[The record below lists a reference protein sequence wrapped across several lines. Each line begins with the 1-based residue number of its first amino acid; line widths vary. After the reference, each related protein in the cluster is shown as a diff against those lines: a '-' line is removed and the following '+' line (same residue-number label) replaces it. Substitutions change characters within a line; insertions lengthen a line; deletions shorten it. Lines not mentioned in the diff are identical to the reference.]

1 MPKHPAPLTSS
12 RKPPRGPLVG
22 YGLHLPES
30 LSLRSQH
37 LCLSPRASRWPS
49 GLGAGTALQTHGRG
63 RRSPRVQALGSSPSP
78 TEKCE
83 SLGEPRGPSAPQLP
97 RRRSGNADRVELR
110 CQPQGGTRRP
120 HEATC
125 PASSTR
131 CPPARSH
138 SIRDRGTDSH
148 SRPTFRPIRHEP
160 GAWRTS
166 LLDAMRALPALL
178 PRGRRAHWRDPA
190 GPLPPA
196 SGPLGR

>member
-63 RRSPRVQALGSSPSP
+63 RRGPRVQAPLRSVRAWVSHAV
-78 TEKCE
+78 
-83 SLGEPRGPSAPQLP
+83 LLRL
-97 RRRSGNADRVELR
+97 SGNADRAELR
-110 CQPQGGTRRP
+110 CQPQGATRRP
-120 HEATC
+120 HEVTC

-138 SIRDRGTDSH
+138 PVRDRDTDSH

-166 LLDAMRALPALL
+166 LLDAMWALPALL
-178 PRGRRAHWRDPA
+178 PRGRRARRRDPA